1 MMGYRVSRSLEIRGN
16 SEIKPSPSPLP
27 LPLIGARRVDNVRL
41 TPPESYPEQRLS
53 RVNCAWAQPVLAH
66 PPPYGVIATGCNW
79 TDKPGANR
87 DSVRGT
93 HEMLRRGRGS
103 IKYSI
108 LGLEKNGI
116 SFVVSFFF
124 GCYNIRSSESV
135 ETTRLKLNYCGYGY

>member
-66 PPPYGVIATGCNW
+66 PPPYGVIATDAIGR
-79 TDKPGANR
+79 TNR
-87 DSVRGT
+87 VRTGT
-93 HEMLRRGRGS
+93 RCVERTKCCVEDAVRL
-103 IKYSI
+103 
-108 LGLEKNGI
+108 
-116 SFVVSFFF
+116 
-124 GCYNIRSSESV
+124 NIRSWDSRKMVFLSSFRFFLVVIIFEVANLSK
-135 ETTRLKLNYCGYGY
+135 RLG

>member
-1 MMGYRVSRSLEIRGN
+1 MMGYRVSLSLEIRGN
-16 SEIKPSPSPLP
+16 SETFPPPSPLT
-27 LPLIGARRVDNVRL
+27 LPLIDNVRL

-79 TDKPGANR
+79 TGANR
-87 DSVRGT
+87 DSVRGA
-93 HEMLRRGRGS
+93 HEMLHRGRGS

-116 SFVVSFFF
+116 RRFIFFW
-124 GCYNIRSSESV
+124 
-135 ETTRLKLNYCGYGY
+135 LL

>member
-1 MMGYRVSRSLEIRGN
+1 MMGYRVSLSLEIRGN
-16 SEIKPSPSPLP
+16 SETFPPPPSPLT
-27 LPLIGARRVDNVRL
+27 LPLIDNVRL

-79 TDKPGANR
+79 TGANR
-87 DSVRGT
+87 DSVRGA
-93 HEMLRRGRGS
+93 HEMLHRGRGS

-116 SFVVSFFF
+116 RRFIFFW
-124 GCYNIRSSESV
+124 
-135 ETTRLKLNYCGYGY
+135 LL